1 MEKTYWFSLKEKL
14 RKEADKLIL
23 ESEKEFEKYCDT
35 HDSISYAI
43 SAHHIDEIVDC
54 IEEALYAIE
63 YFTEL
68 Q

>member
-1 MEKTYWFSLKEKL
+1 MKETYWFSLKEKL

-23 ESEKEFEKYCDT
+23 ESEKEFEKYRDT
-35 HDSISYAI
+35 HDSISRVI
-43 SAHHIDEIVDC
+43 SAHIDEIVNH

-63 YFTEL
+63 YFTKL

>member
-1 MEKTYWFSLKEKL
+1 MKETYWFSLKEKL

-23 ESEKEFEKYCDT
+23 ESEKEFEKYRDK
-35 HDSISYAI
+35 HDSTARTI
-43 SAHHIDEIVDC
+43 SAHIDEIVNH

-63 YFTEL
+63 YFTES

>member
-1 MEKTYWFSLKEKL
+1 MKETYWFSLKEKL

-23 ESEKEFEKYCDT
+23 ESEKEFEKYRNT
-35 HDSISYAI
+35 HDSISRVI
-43 SAHHIDEIVDC
+43 SAHIDEIVNH

-68 Q
+68 R

>member
-1 MEKTYWFSLKEKL
+1 MKETYWFSLKEKL

-35 HDSISYAI
+35 HDSISRTI
-43 SAHHIDEIVDC
+43 SAHIDEIVNH

>member
-1 MEKTYWFSLKEKL
+1 MKETYWFSLKEKL

-23 ESEKEFEKYCDT
+23 ESEKEFEKYRDT
-35 HDSISYAI
+35 NDSISRTI
-43 SAHHIDEIVDC
+43 SAHIDEIVNH

>member
-1 MEKTYWFSLKEKL
+1 MKETYWFSLKEKL

-23 ESEKEFEKYCDT
+23 ESEKEYEKYRDT
-35 HDSISYAI
+35 HNSNFHRISV
-43 SAHHIDEIVDC
+43 HIDEIVNC

>member
-1 MEKTYWFSLKEKL
+1 MKKTYWFSLKEKL

-35 HDSISYAI
+35 HDSISRAI
-43 SAHHIDEIVDC
+43 SAHIDEIVNH

>member
-1 MEKTYWFSLKEKL
+1 MKETYWFSLKEKL

-35 HDSISYAI
+35 HDSISRAK
-43 SAHHIDEIVDC
+43 SAHIDEIVNR

>member
-1 MEKTYWFSLKEKL
+1 MKQTYWFSLKEKL

-23 ESEKEFEKYCDT
+23 ESEKEFEKYRDK
-35 HDSISYAI
+35 HDSISRVI
-43 SAHHIDEIVDC
+43 SSHIDEIVNH

>member
-1 MEKTYWFSLKEKL
+1 MEEAYWFSLKEKL

-23 ESEKEFEKYCDT
+23 ESEKEFEKYRDK
-35 HDSISYAI
+35 HDSTSLVI
-43 SAHHIDEIVDC
+43 SAHIDEIVNH

>member
-1 MEKTYWFSLKEKL
+1 MKETYWFSLKEKL

-35 HDSISYAI
+35 NNSIYYTI
-43 SAHHIDEIVDC
+43 TRHIDVIVDC
-54 IEEALYAIE
+54 FEEALIAIE
-63 YFTEL
+63 YLTKL

>member
-1 MEKTYWFSLKEKL
+1 MKETYWFSLKEKL

-35 HDSISYAI
+35 HDSISHVT
-43 SAHHIDEIVDC
+43 SAHIDEIVNH

>member
-1 MEKTYWFSLKEKL
+1 MEETYWFSLKKKL

-23 ESEKEFEKYCDT
+23 ESEKEFEKYRDT
-35 HDSISYAI
+35 NDSTSLTISD
-43 SAHHIDEIVDC
+43 HIDEIVNR
-54 IEEALYAIE
+54 IEEALYEIE

>member
-1 MEKTYWFSLKEKL
+1 MKETYWFSLKEKL

-23 ESEKEFEKYCDT
+23 ESEKEFEKYRET
-35 HDSISYAI
+35 NNSIYCTI
-43 SAHHIDEIVDC
+43 SGHIDEIVNR
-54 IEEALYAIE
+54 IEEALYEIE

>member
-1 MEKTYWFSLKEKL
+1 MEETYWFSLQKKL

-23 ESEKEFEKYCDT
+23 ESEKEFEKYRDT
-35 HDSISYAI
+35 NDSNSLTISY
-43 SAHHIDEIVDC
+43 HIDEIVNR
-54 IEEALYAIE
+54 IEEALYEIE

>member
-1 MEKTYWFSLKEKL
+1 MKETYWFSLKEKL

-35 HDSISYAI
+35 HDSISCTI
-43 SAHHIDEIVDC
+43 SSHIDEIVNH

-63 YFTEL
+63 YFTEF